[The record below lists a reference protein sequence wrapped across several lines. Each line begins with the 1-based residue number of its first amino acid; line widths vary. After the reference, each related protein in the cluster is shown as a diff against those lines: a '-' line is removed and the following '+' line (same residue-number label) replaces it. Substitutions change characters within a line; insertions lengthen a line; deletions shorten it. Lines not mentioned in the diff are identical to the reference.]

1 MKGAGTPEAKAAASK
16 HKAAVEA
23 AHRDNPFKVA
33 SALEEATGLE
43 SRVTILGYVQR
54 GGTPDANDRLL
65 GTLLGSAGA
74 DLIAEGVSG
83 VTVASQ
89 AGRAVPVP
97 LADVAGNLKTVPLD
111 DPWIAAAR
119 GVGTGLGD

>member
-1 MKGAGTPEAKAAASK
+1 MFSFSCWFINGAY
-16 HKAAVEA
+16 AVSY
-23 AHRDNPFKVA
+23 RDTLTV
-33 SALEEATGLE
+33 
-43 SRVTILGYVQR
+43 LGYVQR

-74 DLIAEGVSG
+74 DLVDQGTFG

-89 AGRAVPVP
+89 AGQAVPVP
-97 LADVAGNLKTVPLD
+97 LEEVAGNLKTVPLD
-111 DPWIAAAR
+111 DPWIRAAR

>member
-1 MKGAGTPEAKAAASK
+1 MGAEQ
-16 HKAAVEA
+16 
-23 AHRDNPFKVA
+23 
-33 SALEEATGLE
+33 LEEATGVE

-74 DLIAEGVSG
+74 DLVAKGKFGI
-83 VTVASQ
+83 TVASQ
-89 AGRAVPVP
+89 AGEAVPVP
-97 LADVAGNLKTVPLD
+97 LKDVAGNLKTVPTD
-111 DPWIAAAR
+111 HEWVRAAR